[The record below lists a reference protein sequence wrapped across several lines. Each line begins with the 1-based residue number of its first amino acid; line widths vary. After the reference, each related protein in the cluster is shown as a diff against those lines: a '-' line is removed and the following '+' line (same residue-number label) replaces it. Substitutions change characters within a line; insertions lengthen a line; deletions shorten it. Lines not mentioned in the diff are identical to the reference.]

1 MGKVFIVDAEWKA
14 DAKIFIVD
22 AEWKSDSKEYVVS
35 AEWKS
40 DEKVY
45 VVDAEWK
52 ADRKVFLVDAE
63 WKADKKKNVSSNTF
77 SSRSLDS
84 NYSDTTDNSRSTLN
98 RLKHNTAT
106 EKAKDNSSSGCFG
119 TIFKW
124 VITFALIWGVLKYFG
139 LTDKIFGSDT
149 TISTYKVATDSLN
162 LRSEP
167 NPNSNVLSIIP
178 RDSILKGI
186 NDSSQ
191 VIGSNK
197 WIYVTNN
204 IDSGWVNEKYIIE
217 E

>member
-14 DAKIFIVD
+14 DSKIFIVD

-63 WKADKKKNVSSNTF
+63 WKADKKAPISKKSF
-77 SSRSLDS
+77 SSRSI
-84 NYSDTTDNSRSTLN
+84 SDEDNSNSALN
-98 RLKHNTAT
+98 RIKHNNLTAK
-106 EKAKDNSSSGCFG
+106 ENSSSGCTG
-119 TIFKW
+119 TIIKW
-124 VITFALIWGVLKYFG
+124 VLTFAIIGGVLNYFD
-139 LTDKIFGSDT
+139 LTDKIFGGDT
-149 TISTYKVATDSLN
+149 TVNTYKVATDSLN

-167 NPNSNVLSIIP
+167 NPNSKVLSIIP
-178 RDSILKGI
+178 RDSILNGI

-191 VIGSNK
+191 VIGTNK
-197 WIYVTNN
+197 WIYVTNK